1 MPAGPA
7 EPRTMVVWC
16 PDWPVMA
23 MLADLPADA
32 PAAVLD
38 KGHVLACS
46 PSARNEGVRRG
57 MRRRDAQSRC
67 PELTLADH
75 RPDADARA
83 FEEVLVAIEELSPGV
98 APIRPGLCALRV
110 PARFYG
116 GEVEAGAV
124 IAERL
129 VALGVWDV
137 RLGVADGLF
146 AAEQAARRAL
156 AQDCLVVGVA
166 ESAAFL
172 ADLPVETLDAPELVS
187 LLRRMGIT
195 TLGAFADLAAADV
208 HTRFGSHG
216 ELLHRFA
223 RGLDPHPVSRRA
235 VPPELE
241 ATLALEP
248 PLALVEPI
256 AFSLRT
262 TAEAFVAGLA
272 AHGLVCTTVR
282 IEVDCD
288 GTLASSRRWLHP
300 RWFSAADIVDRL
312 RWQLQGSAGGVNHGG
327 GIAAPVDTVRLV
339 PEVAEPLAEHA
350 DSLFGGGPDDRV
362 ARGVARVQ
370 SMVGHDAVLSA
381 GVQGGR
387 GPADRELRVPWGERA
402 VGARPTQAPWPG
414 SIPPPAP
421 ATVFAE
427 PQEALVVGA
436 EGQPVVVSGRGAVSS
451 PPDRFRAEASA
462 PWQPVASWAGPW
474 PVDELWWDEAAARR
488 IARFQV
494 VGVDGSAWLMV
505 VEDGHWFTEA
515 RYD

>member
-1 MPAGPA
+1 M
-7 EPRTMVVWC
+7 RTMVVWC

-23 MLADLPADA
+23 VLADLPAGS
-32 PAAVLD
+32 PAAVLE
-38 KGHVLACS
+38 KGQVLACS
-46 PSARNEGVRRG
+46 PAARIEGVRRG

-75 RPDADARA
+75 RPEADARA

-98 APIRPGLCALRV
+98 APLRPGLCAMRV

-156 AQDCLVVGVA
+156 AQDCLVVGA
-166 ESAAFL
+166 GESAAFL
-172 ADLPVETLDAPELVS
+172 ADLPVETLDAPDLVS
-187 LLRRMGIT
+187 LLRRMGLI
-195 TLGAFADLAAADV
+195 TLGAFAALAAADV

-241 ATLALEP
+241 ATLTLEP
-248 PLALVEPI
+248 PLELVEPI

-282 IEVDCD
+282 IEIDAG
-288 GTLASSRRWLHP
+288 GTLSSSRRWLHP
-300 RWFSAADIVDRL
+300 RWFAAADVVDRL
-312 RWQLQGSAGGVNHGG
+312 RWQLQAGG
-327 GIAAPVDTVRLV
+327 IEAPVDAVRLV

-362 ARGVARVQ
+362 ARGIARVQ
-370 SMVGHDAVLSA
+370 SMVGHDSVLAA

-387 GPADRELRVPWGERA
+387 GPGDRDLRVPWGERA
-402 VGARPTQAPWPG
+402 VGARSTHAPWPG

-436 EGQPVVVSGRGAVSS
+436 EGQSVAVSGRGVVSC
-451 PPDRFRAEASA
+451 PPDRFRADASA

-474 PVDELWWDEAAARR
+474 PVDEQWWDEAAARR

-505 VEDGHWFTEA
+505 VEDGRWFTEA

>member
-1 MPAGPA
+1 
-7 EPRTMVVWC
+7 MVVWC

-172 ADLPVETLDAPELVS
+172 ADLPVETLDAPDLVS

-262 TAEAFVAGLA
+262 TAEAFVRDLA
-272 AHGLVCTTVR
+272 AYGLVCTTVR

-300 RWFSAADIVDRL
+300 RWFSAADVVDRL

-387 GPADRELRVPWGERA
+387 GPADRGLRVPWGERA

-436 EGQPVVVSGRGAVSS
+436 EGQPVVVSGRGAVSC

>member
-83 FEEVLVAIEELSPGV
+83 FEEILVAIEELSPGV

-172 ADLPVETLDAPELVS
+172 ADLPVETLDAPDLVS

-300 RWFSAADIVDRL
+300 RWFSAADVVDRL

-387 GPADRELRVPWGERA
+387 GPADRGLRVPWGERA

-451 PPDRFRAEASA
+451 PPDRFRAEVSA

>member
-1 MPAGPA
+1 M
-7 EPRTMVVWC
+7 RTMVVWC

-23 MLADLPADA
+23 VLADLPAGS

-38 KGHVLACS
+38 KGQVLACS
-46 PSARNEGVRRG
+46 PSARTEGVRRG

-67 PELTLADH
+67 PELTLAEH
-75 RPDADARA
+75 RPEADARA
-83 FEEVLVAIEELSPGV
+83 FEEVVVAIEELSPGV
-98 APIRPGLCALRV
+98 APLRPGLCALRV

-156 AQDCLVVGVA
+156 AQDCLVVGA
-166 ESAAFL
+166 GESAAFL
-172 ADLPVETLDAPELVS
+172 ADLPVETLDAPDLVS
-187 LLRRMGIT
+187 LLRRMGLT

-248 PLALVEPI
+248 PLELVEPI

-262 TAEAFVAGLA
+262 TAEAFVRGLA

-288 GTLASSRRWLHP
+288 GTLSSSRRWLHP
-300 RWFSAADIVDRL
+300 RWFDAADVVDRL
-312 RWQLQGSAGGVNHGG
+312 RWQLQGSADHGG
-327 GIAAPVDTVRLV
+327 GIAAPVDAVRLV

-370 SMVGHDAVLSA
+370 SMVGHDSVLAA

-387 GPADRELRVPWGERA
+387 GPADRDLRVPWGERA
-402 VGARPTQAPWPG
+402 VGARSTHAPWPG
-414 SIPPPAP
+414 RIPPPAP
-421 ATVFAE
+421 ATVFTE

-436 EGQPVVVSGRGAVSS
+436 EGQSVIVSGRGAVSC
-451 PPDRFRAEASA
+451 PPDRFRADASA

-474 PVDELWWDEAAARR
+474 PVDEQWWDEAAARR

-505 VEDGHWFTEA
+505 VEDGRWFTEA

>member
-1 MPAGPA
+1 M
-7 EPRTMVVWC
+7 RTMVVWC

-23 MLADLPADA
+23 VLADLPAGS
-32 PAAVLD
+32 PAAVLE
-38 KGHVLACS
+38 KGQVLACS
-46 PSARNEGVRRG
+46 PSARAEGVRRG

-75 RPDADARA
+75 RPEADARA

-98 APIRPGLCALRV
+98 APLRPGLCALRV

-156 AQDCLVVGVA
+156 AQDCLVVGPG

-172 ADLPVETLDAPELVS
+172 ADLPVEALDAPEIVS
-187 LLRRMGIT
+187 LLRRMGLT
-195 TLGAFADLAAADV
+195 TLGAFAALAPSDV

-223 RGLDPHPVSRRA
+223 RGLDPHPVSRRT

-241 ATLALEP
+241 AALTLEP
-248 PLALVEPI
+248 PLELVEPI

-272 AHGLVCTTVR
+272 DHGLVCTTVR
-282 IEVDCD
+282 IEVNCD
-288 GTLASSRRWLHP
+288 GTLSSSRRWLHP
-300 RWFSAADIVDRL
+300 RWFGAADVVDRL
-312 RWQLQGSAGGVNHGG
+312 RWQLQAGG
-327 GIAAPVDTVRLV
+327 IEAPVDAVRLV

-362 ARGVARVQ
+362 ARGIARVQ
-370 SMVGHDAVLSA
+370 SMVGHDAVLAA

-387 GPADRELRVPWGERA
+387 GPADRDLRVPWGQRA
-402 VGARPTQAPWPG
+402 VGARSTHAPWPG

-436 EGQPVVVSGRGAVSS
+436 EGQSVVVSGRGAVSC
-451 PPDRFRAEASA
+451 PPDRFRADASA

-474 PVDELWWDEAAARR
+474 PVDEQWWDEAAARR

-505 VEDGHWFTEA
+505 VEDGRWFTEA

>member
-1 MPAGPA
+1 M
-7 EPRTMVVWC
+7 RTMVVWC

-23 MLADLPADA
+23 LLADLPAGA

-46 PSARNEGVRRG
+46 PSARAEGVRRG

-75 RPDADARA
+75 RPEADARA
-83 FEEVLVAIEELSPGV
+83 FEEVLTAIEELSPGV
-98 APIRPGLCALRV
+98 APLRPGLCALRV

-129 VALGVWDV
+129 VGLGVWDV

-156 AQDCLVVGVA
+156 AQDCLVIGPG

-187 LLRRMGIT
+187 LLRRMGLT
-195 TLGAFADLAAADV
+195 TLGAFADLSAADV

-241 ATLALEP
+241 ATLTLEP
-248 PLALVEPI
+248 PLDLVEPI

-262 TAEAFVAGLA
+262 TAEAFVIGLA

-288 GTLASSRRWLHP
+288 GTLSSSRRWLHP
-300 RWFSAADIVDRL
+300 RWFGAVDLVDRL
-312 RWQLQGSAGGVNHGG
+312 RWQLQAG
-327 GIAAPVDTVRLV
+327 GIAAPVDAVRLV

-370 SMVGHDAVLSA
+370 SMVGHESVQAA

-387 GPADRELRVPWGERA
+387 GPADRALQAPWGERA
-402 VGARPTQAPWPG
+402 VEVRSTQAPWPG
-414 SIPPPAP
+414 RIPPPAP

-436 EGQPVVVSGRGAVSS
+436 EGQPVVVSGRGAVSC
-451 PPDRFRAEASA
+451 PPDRFRADVSG

-505 VEDGHWFTEA
+505 VENGRWFTEA

>member
-1 MPAGPA
+1 M
-7 EPRTMVVWC
+7 RTMVVWC

-23 MLADLPADA
+23 LVADLPAGA
-32 PAAVLD
+32 PAAILD
-38 KGHVLACS
+38 KGLVLACS
-46 PSARNEGVRRG
+46 PSARAEGVRRG

-67 PELTLADH
+67 PELTLAEH
-75 RPDADARA
+75 RPEADARA
-83 FEEVLVAIEELSPGV
+83 FEEVLTAIEELSPGV
-98 APIRPGLCALRV
+98 APLRPGLCALRV

-116 GEVEAGAV
+116 GEVEAGAG

-129 VALGVWDV
+129 VALGVWGV

-156 AQDCLVVGVA
+156 APDCLVVGA
-166 ESAAFL
+166 GESAAFL
-172 ADLPVETLDAPELVS
+172 ADLPVETLDAPDLVS
-187 LLRRMGIT
+187 LLRRMGLT
-195 TLGAFADLAAADV
+195 TLGAFADLAPADV
-208 HTRFGSHG
+208 HTRFGSDG

-241 ATLALEP
+241 ATLTLEP
-248 PLALVEPI
+248 PLELVEPI

-282 IEVDCD
+282 IEIDAD
-288 GTLASSRRWLHP
+288 GTLSSSRRWLHP
-300 RWFSAADIVDRL
+300 RWFTAADVIDRL
-312 RWQLQGSAGGVNHGG
+312 RWQLQAGG
-327 GIAAPVDTVRLV
+327 IDAPVDAVRLV

-362 ARGVARVQ
+362 ARGIARVQ
-370 SMVGHDAVLSA
+370 SMVGHDSVLAA

-387 GPADRELRVPWGERA
+387 GPADRGLRVPWGERA
-402 VGARPTQAPWPG
+402 VGARSTHAPWPG

-427 PQEALVVGA
+427 PQEALAVGA
-436 EGQPVVVSGRGAVSS
+436 EGQPVFVSGRGAVNS
-451 PPDRFRAEASA
+451 PPDTFRADPTGS
-462 PWQPVASWAGPW
+462 WQPVASWAVPG
-474 PVDELWWDEAAARR
+474 PVDE
-488 IARFQV
+488 Q
-494 VGVDGSAWLMV
+494 
-505 VEDGHWFTEA
+505 
-515 RYD
+515 